1 MLRKIGWALAAV
13 GAAYAVRT
21 VIRGARNFDYKDKV
35 VVIAGGSRGL
45 GLVLARQLAAQG
57 AKLALLS
64 RDELKLREAARQL
77 EGTNAEVSYH
87 VCDIRNEAKVQ
98 SVISSVVAR
107 FGRIDVLIND
117 AGVIQVGPID
127 TMSSDDY
134 RNAMDTH
141 FYGPLYLTMT
151 VLPHMRRNKFGR
163 IANISSI
170 GGKVAVPHL
179 LPYSAS
185 KFALVGLSEG
195 LRAELMKDNV
205 LVTTVCPGMMRTG
218 SHINA
223 EFKGDN
229 KGEFAW
235 FSIGNGLPFTS
246 VSAEKAARQIID
258 AIRRGDGELIISIQ
272 AQAAVKFNALF
283 PGFTADLFGLVNLF
297 LPKSNGDGHHRTI
310 LGRESQ
316 SWLSPSLLTKMSDDQ
331 SPKNNEV

>member
-1 MLRKIGWALAAV
+1 MLRKIAWVLAAF
-13 GAAYAVRT
+13 GAAYAIRT
-21 VIRGARNFDYKDKV
+21 MVRGARSFDYKDKV
-35 VVIAGGSRGL
+35 VVISGGSRGL

-77 EGTNAEVSYH
+77 ESTKAEVSYH
-87 VCDIRNEAKVQ
+87 VCDVRNEAQVQ

-117 AGVIQVGPID
+117 AGIIQVGPLD
-127 TMSSDDY
+127 TMTPDDY

-151 VLPHMRRNKFGR
+151 VLPHMRHQKFGR

-170 GGKVAVPHL
+170 GGKLSVPHL

-195 LRAELMKDNV
+195 LRAELMKDNI

-229 KGEFAW
+229 ESEFAW
-235 FSIGNGLPFTS
+235 FAISNGLPISS
-246 VSAEKAARQIID
+246 VSAEKAASQIID
-258 AIRRGDGELIISIQ
+258 AIRRGDAELIVSVQ
-272 AQAAVKFNALF
+272 AQAAIKFGGLF
-283 PGFTADLFGLVNLF
+283 PGITSDIMGFVNFF
-297 LPKSNGDGHHRTI
+297 LPRAHGDDKGSK
-310 LGRESQ
+310 LGRDSE
-316 SWLSPSLLTKMSDDQ
+316 SWLAPSLLTKMSDEQ
-331 SPKNNEV
+331 APRNNEL

>member
-1 MLRKIGWALAAV
+1 MIRKIGWALAAV

-21 VIRGARNFDYKDKV
+21 MVRGVRSFDYKDKV
-35 VVIAGGSRGL
+35 VLISGGSRGL

-57 AKLALLS
+57 ARIALLS
-64 RDELKLREAARQL
+64 RDELRLREAARQL
-77 EGTNAEVSYH
+77 ESSRAEVSYH
-87 VCDIRNEAKVQ
+87 VCDIRNEAQVQ
-98 SVISSVVAR
+98 SVVSSVIAR
-107 FGRIDVLIND
+107 FGRIDILVND
-117 AGVIQVGPID
+117 AGIIQVGPID
-127 TMSSDDY
+127 TMTSDDY
-134 RNAMDTH
+134 RSAMETH

-151 VLPHMRRNKFGR
+151 VLPHMRKNKFGR

-170 GGKVAVPHL
+170 GGKVSVPHL

-218 SHINA
+218 SHVNA

-229 KGEFAW
+229 RGEFAW
-235 FSIGNGLPFTS
+235 FSIGNGLPVTS

-258 AIRRGDGELIISIQ
+258 AIRRGDAELIISLQ

-283 PGFTADLFGLVNLF
+283 PGLTADLFGLVNIF
-297 LPKSNGDGHHRTI
+297 LPKSDAGGARAS
-310 LGRESQ
+310 LGRDSQ
-316 SWLSPSLLTKMSDDQ
+316 SWLSPSVLTKMSDEQ
-331 SPKNNEV
+331 ISRNNES